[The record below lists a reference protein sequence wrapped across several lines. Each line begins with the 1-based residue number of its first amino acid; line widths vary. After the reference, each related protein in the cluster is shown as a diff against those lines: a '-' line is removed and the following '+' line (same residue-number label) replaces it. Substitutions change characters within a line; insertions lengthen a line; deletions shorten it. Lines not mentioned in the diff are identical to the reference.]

1 MEKSKLSQIVISEA
15 FETIKRENRKLQKEN
30 AELKKYSNLRQKDI
44 EQFKHFGDLLRIGI
58 FLITPDGLLIDCNAQ
73 FTEMLGQSEKD
84 KILGINIFNNY
95 FTGFSKVD
103 FLNEIIVKKTVLEL
117 EVKLNSDAEPGKRFY
132 LSAEG
137 TIDSNGRIKQIIGT
151 LRNISERM
159 ESAAAD
165 IQLFKDLT
173 DNAKDGILIA
183 NDRAFFIY
191 ANKKAAELLG
201 YSEEEL
207 LTFNYSNLVHPDE
220 LLKINDRYFGN
231 FRGRKNPSHFETVV
245 VRKDGSIMPVE
256 VTSSVTV
263 WLDKPAF
270 LIVFSEM
277 NYEKKQKD
285 LLEKGRD
292 NYHLLFYHMIDG
304 AIYCRVDVNSAGKPE
319 DIVILEANSAF
330 LTANNVI
337 NEDIAGKSIKEL
349 DLSVKDDQFDWIKVL
364 GNVPISGTPLI
375 LEQYFAA
382 TGRWYTISAYCPRKD
397 YLVVIFKDITE
408 KKSVMKNLIQTHGF
422 YLKLLDDLPVI
433 VWKCD
438 SAGMCDFLNKKW
450 REFTGR
456 RIEQDLGEGWMDLIH
471 PEDIN
476 DCARIFKESF
486 PLKLP
491 LEMEYRMLHKSG
503 EYRWIIDIGKP
514 YDDQEGNFCGYFG
527 ACFDITIYKKTEEA
541 FKRYAEELQ
550 EMNSSKDKFFSII
563 SHDLKSPFFGLRTV
577 TETMISEIESL
588 SKEEIVNFTRE
599 INNSLNYMYKL
610 VENLIQW
617 ARLNS

>member
-95 FTGFSKVD
+95 FPGFSKVD

-207 LTFNYSNLVHPDE
+207 LT
-220 LLKINDRYFGN
+220 
-231 FRGRKNPSHFETVV
+231 
-245 VRKDGSIMPVE
+245 
-256 VTSSVTV
+256 
-263 WLDKPAF
+263 
-270 LIVFSEM
+270 
-277 NYEKKQKD
+277 
-285 LLEKGRD
+285 
-292 NYHLLFYHMIDG
+292 
-304 AIYCRVDVNSAGKPE
+304 
-319 DIVILEANSAF
+319 
-330 LTANNVI
+330 
-337 NEDIAGKSIKEL
+337 
-349 DLSVKDDQFDWIKVL
+349 
-364 GNVPISGTPLI
+364 
-375 LEQYFAA
+375 
-382 TGRWYTISAYCPRKD
+382 
-397 YLVVIFKDITE
+397 
-408 KKSVMKNLIQTHGF
+408 
-422 YLKLLDDLPVI
+422 
-433 VWKCD
+433 
-438 SAGMCDFLNKKW
+438 
-450 REFTGR
+450 
-456 RIEQDLGEGWMDLIH
+456 
-471 PEDIN
+471 
-476 DCARIFKESF
+476 
-486 PLKLP
+486 
-491 LEMEYRMLHKSG
+491 
-503 EYRWIIDIGKP
+503 
-514 YDDQEGNFCGYFG
+514 
-527 ACFDITIYKKTEEA
+527 
-541 FKRYAEELQ
+541 
-550 EMNSSKDKFFSII
+550 
-563 SHDLKSPFFGLRTV
+563 
-577 TETMISEIESL
+577 
-588 SKEEIVNFTRE
+588 
-599 INNSLNYMYKL
+599 
-610 VENLIQW
+610 
-617 ARLNS
+617 